1 MRGRSGIGECGYRPA
16 ITAVSA
22 TVLVSSQTFCT
33 LIMANSRLWVIGG
46 FSNSLNYLNDVWSSP
61 DGLNWTQ
68 ATGAAAFSSRAYH
81 VATVFHGRMWVIG
94 GADTNNTKNDVWSS
108 ADGITWTQA
117 TASAPFTPRI
127 KLEALTLNDQLCVV
141 AGDDGTRTHDMWC
154 SADGAQW
161 RVAASANM
169 QF

>member
-1 MRGRSGIGECGYRPA
+1 
-16 ITAVSA
+16 
-22 TVLVSSQTFCT
+22 
-33 LIMANSRLWVIGG
+33 VIGG
-46 FSNSLNYLNDVWSSP
+46 FSNSLNYLHDVWSSP

-68 ATGAAAFSSRAYH
+68 ATGAAAFSTRAYH
-81 VATVFHGRMWVIG
+81 AATVFNGRMWVIG
-94 GADTNNTKNDVWSS
+94 GADTNGQKNDVWSS
-108 ADGITWTQA
+108 ADGINWTQA

-127 KLEALTLNDQLCVV
+127 KLAALTLNGQLCVV